1 MNEQFNREQELNL
14 RARGLGYL
22 LRKSWTDG
30 SVCRDGT
37 YLGESPS
44 DRGGWMIV
52 DAATNVPIT
61 GIRYERTL
69 EDIEAF
75 VDVRT

>member
-1 MNEQFNREQELNL
+1 MTELDRAQRL
-14 RARGLGYL
+14 HRRARELGYV

-30 SVCRDGT
+30 SVYRDGT
-37 YLGESPS
+37 YMGESPS

-52 DAATNVPIT
+52 DAATNMPIT
-61 GIRYERTL
+61 GIRYELTV

-75 VDVRT
+75 LDVRT